1 MPSNAI
7 KNWNKNYFDN
17 KNYYCSSSCFILSYS
32 EFFANVGTDESKLLQ
47 QIHAETLATQVSFC
61 PHKLGEIKISS
72 LNSLCFEFFVIERN

>member
-7 KNWNKNYFDN
+7 KTGIKIIFDN
-17 KNYYCSSSCFILSYS
+17 KNYYCSSSCFTLSYS

-47 QIHAETLATQVSFC
+47 QIQTETLAAQVSFC

-72 LNSLCFEFFVIERN
+72 FAGI